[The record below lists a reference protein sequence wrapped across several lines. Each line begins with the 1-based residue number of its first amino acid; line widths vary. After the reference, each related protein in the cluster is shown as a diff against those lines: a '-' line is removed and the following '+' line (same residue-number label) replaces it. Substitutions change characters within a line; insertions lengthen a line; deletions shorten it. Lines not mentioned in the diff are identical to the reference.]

1 MNDNFNSISEQD
13 FFNLQADLS
22 DYYHKQNEWDARG
35 TKDSSLPSTR
45 GVDVEPSLLLFA
57 IGGLLGAIF
66 FPLLPFY
73 LLYKFIT
80 RD

>member
-1 MNDNFNSISEQD
+1 MNDNFSSISEQD

-35 TKDSSLPSTR
+35 TKDSSLPCTG
-45 GVDVEPSLLLFA
+45 GVDIQPSLLLFA